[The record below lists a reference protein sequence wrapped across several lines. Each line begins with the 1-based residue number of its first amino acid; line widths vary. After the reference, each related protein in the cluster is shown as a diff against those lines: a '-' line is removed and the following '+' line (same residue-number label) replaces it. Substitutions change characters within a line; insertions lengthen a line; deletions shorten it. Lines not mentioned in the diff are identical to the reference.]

1 MSEAVVKKSDLGV
14 RAASAV
20 VMIAVAG
27 TSIWLGGWV
36 FAAFVVAVAL
46 GVLWEWRGLVNGFS
60 LTASRKAL
68 WMVSGVIY
76 VALGSSI
83 LWLLRSGSIGTGI
96 LLVIVGAVISTD
108 VGAYLVGRTVG
119 GPKIAPA
126 ISPSKTWAGLF
137 GGILGASLAIVLIL
151 TAWNAG
157 LCGALYPRTNEFMLD
172 GPCSQTTGVM
182 NVTFYVLQWAM
193 ISGPVIAVVAQAGDF
208 FQSWMKRRA
217 GVKDS
222 GNLLPGHGGLFD
234 RIDGLLAVLFVAG
247 VIAIGF
253 LGSGGQL

>member
-1 MSEAVVKKSDLGV
+1 MSGSVIKKSDLGV
-14 RAASAV
+14 RTLSGV
-20 VMIAVAG
+20 VMIVVAG

-46 GVLWEWRGLVNGFS
+46 GVLWEWWGLVNGFS
-60 LTASRKAL
+60 LTAFRKAL
-68 WMVSGVIY
+68 WMMSGVIY

-83 LWLLRSGSIGTGI
+83 MWLLRSGDIGTGI
-96 LLVIVGAVISTD
+96 LFVIVGAVISTD

-126 ISPSKTWAGLF
+126 ISPSKTWAGLV
-137 GGILGASLAIVLIL
+137 GGIVGASLAIVFIL
-151 TAWNAG
+151 TAWTAG
-157 LCGALYPRTNEFMLD
+157 LCEALYPRTNEFMFD
-172 GPCSQTTGVM
+172 GPCSQTTGAM
-182 NVTFYVLQWAM
+182 NVTSYVLQWAM

-234 RIDGLLAVLFVAG
+234 RVDGLLAVLFVAG
-247 VIAIGF
+247 VIAIGLSG
-253 LGSGGQL
+253 LGRHL